1 MEPTNAQELAKL
13 YAELKTRK
21 DALARLMQTKELML
35 GYEAVRLKADY
46 MNKVGN
52 EENEI
57 AELEL
62 KLKRAARKIEII
74 RDLMEHKQKVDM
86 ETIDA
91 QIDLEFLLNEED
103 QKFAENIYVLF
114 EEKNQ
119 EDPSDENRLKE
130 MYYDFAKNLHPDIN
144 SDLAESKLSLWHKV
158 QNAYQN
164 RDIEEMEALY
174 ELYQTTFDTEEDLKQ
189 DIQKRI
195 EKIRDLTHQT
205 FMKIADIEQSFPFIY
220 EEQLHDDK
228 WLFDKMTFNQEL
240 KKQLSDDYSFTQY
253 LLSMLLKGAGIE
265 D

>member
-1 MEPTNAQELAKL
+1 MEPSNAQELAKL

-21 DALARLMQTKELML
+21 DALARLMETKALML
-35 GYEAVRLKADY
+35 GYDAVRLKADY

-62 KLKRAARKIEII
+62 KLKRAGRKIEII

-91 QIDLEFLLNEED
+91 QIYLEFLLNEED

-114 EEKNQ
+114 EEKIQ
-119 EDPSDENRLKE
+119 EDPSEENRLKE

-144 SDLAESKLSLWHKV
+144 PDLAESELNLWHKV
-158 QNAYQN
+158 QSAYQN
-164 RDIEEMEALY
+164 KDIEEMEALY
-174 ELYQTTFDTEEDLKQ
+174 ELYRTTFDMEEDLKQ

-195 EKIRDLTHQT
+195 EKIRNLTHQT
-205 FMKIADIEQSFPFIY
+205 FMKIANIEQSFPFTI
-220 EEQLHDDK
+220 EEHLNDDE
-228 WLFDKMTFNQEL
+228 WLFDKIEFNQKM
-240 KKQLSDDYSFTQY
+240 KKQLLEDYSFTQY
-253 LLSMLLKGAGIE
+253 LLSMMLKGADIE